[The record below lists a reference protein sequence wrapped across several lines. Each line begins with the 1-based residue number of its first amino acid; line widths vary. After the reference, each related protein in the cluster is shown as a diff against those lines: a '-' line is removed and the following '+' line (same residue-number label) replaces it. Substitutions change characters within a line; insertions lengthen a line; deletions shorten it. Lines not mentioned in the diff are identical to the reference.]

1 MTDQAWL
8 IVLCVALVAA
18 MWASA
23 SVSERIGLWRQER
36 KARREKAARV
46 ERWLVTRLQMGEY
59 RHRQGVDN
67 GDGF

>member
-1 MTDQAWL
+1 MPDYMIATIAA
-8 IVLCVALVAA
+8 VALAAA

-36 KARREKAARV
+36 KARREKAQWISD
-46 ERWLVTRLQMGEY
+46 WLVSREQMRED

>member
-1 MTDQAWL
+1 VPGYMIATIAA
-8 IVLCVALVAA
+8 VALVAA

-36 KARREKAARV
+36 KARREKAAQV
-46 ERWLVTRLQMGEY
+46 ERWLVTRLQMRED
-59 RHRQGVDN
+59 RHRTGVDN